1 MPYDLTGCY
10 PPQLF
15 IHYLSYT
22 VLIVRD
28 GEDSGLS
35 QINAAKQ
42 KADHNNENSFRTKE
56 RESAMSIKT
65 ILLHLNNDSQLD
77 ARIEVALGLAV
88 EHDAHVIGLYT
99 IAQVTVPTSFM
110 GYVPPEF
117 IEQSRKVDEKN
128 AAEAKARFESQAAKV
143 KRSVEVVIEEG
154 YAPDLLNEHALSVDL
169 VVVGQ
174 GDPEAENNAQTRYI
188 AEEIVV
194 SSPRPVLIIPFAGN
208 YSNFGTHVIV
218 GWNNT
223 RESSI
228 ALHESLPFLKKA
240 EKVTL
245 LRVNAT
251 EDETYEAEHV
261 VAHLG
266 RHGIKADFKSGHWP
280 DIGVGD
286 AILDSLVDYSG
297 NMLVL
302 GAYGHSR
309 LREMILGGVTK
320 TVLEHMTAPVLF
332 AH

>member
-1 MPYDLTGCY
+1 MT
-10 PPQLF
+10 
-15 IHYLSYT
+15 
-22 VLIVRD
+22 
-28 GEDSGLS
+28 
-35 QINAAKQ
+35 
-42 KADHNNENSFRTKE
+42 
-56 RESAMSIKT
+56 IKT
-65 ILLHLNNDSQLD
+65 ILLHLSNDSQLD
-77 ARIEVALGLAV
+77 ARIEAALGLAA
-88 EHDAHVIGLYT
+88 ENNAHVIGLYT

-117 IEQSRKVDEKN
+117 IEQSRKSEEEN
-128 AAEAKARFESQAAKV
+128 AAKAKARFESLAAKV
-143 KRSVEVVIEEG
+143 DCSIEVAIEEG

-169 VVVGQ
+169 VIVGQ

-208 YSNFGTHVIV
+208 YKNFGSHVVV

-223 RESSI
+223 RESSR
-228 ALHESLPFLKKA
+228 ALHDSFPFLEKA

-251 EDETYEAEHV
+251 EDETYETEHII
-261 VAHLG
+261 AHLK
-266 RHGIKADFKSGHWP
+266 RHGIDANFKSGHWP
-280 DIGVGD
+280 GISVGD

-309 LREMILGGVTK
+309 LREMILGGVTRNI
-320 TVLEHMTAPVLF
+320 LEHMTAPVLF
-332 AH
+332 VH